1 MDLRDLH
8 YFEVMAELE
17 HVGKAALRLH
27 RSQPALTSCLRRLE
41 DISGGPL
48 FQRTGRGIRL
58 TPAGKVLQDWAKRL
72 RLGVQDATA
81 ELRDAV
87 QGLAGEVRIG
97 LVPSGTQFLLPHVI
111 ASVRKEMPKVKVR
124 IEVATH
130 ANLNRMLRDGGLDLL
145 VVGESYR
152 EKGLVSR
159 TIVEDVVVP
168 VAAASHAIFKVRK
181 PTMRHLSQHAWIL
194 QPENVLPRQWID
206 QAFDR
211 AGLPRPRVQIETN
224 MLNLQPE
231 LIAASGLLSFLP
243 RKQLGPKGQLREL
256 KVREATM
263 QRRLELRYREG
274 AYLSPVARRVMDFLI
289 EGGNPRRGKVK
300 AA

>member
-17 HVGKAALRLH
+17 HVGKAGVKLH

-41 DISGGPL
+41 EISGGPL

-97 LVPSGTQFLLPHVI
+97 LVPSGAQFLLPQLI
-111 ASVRKEMPKVKVR
+111 GSMRKEIPKVKVR

-130 ANLNRMLRDGGLDLL
+130 ANLNRMLREGELDLL

-152 EKGLVSR
+152 DKGLVSR
-159 TIVEDVVVP
+159 TIVEDVIVP
-168 VAAASHAIFKVRK
+168 VAAASHAICKVQK
-181 PTMRHLSQHAWIL
+181 PTMRHLAQHAWIL
-194 QPENVLPRQWID
+194 QPDNVLPRQWID

-211 AGLPRPRVQIETN
+211 AGLPRPQVQIETN

-243 RKQLGPKGQLREL
+243 RKQLSAKGKLREL

-263 QRRLELRYREG
+263 HRRLELRHREG
-274 AYLSPVARRVMDFLI
+274 SYLSPVARRVIDLLMQAGHPSD
-289 EGGNPRRGKVK
+289 
-300 AA
+300 ASA